1 MKRLS
6 VNLSYIWNVLGLYTS
21 DTFILKAI
29 NLQIHQW
36 LYVKLNAYAK
46 ERGIPLVGAI
56 RLILAEFLKNKPN
69 GMDKNGD
76 MPEGIIDMGEG
87 KGLLIDMEKLRDQNG
102 LVQVPPTDLSKEQ
115 TIEWIRNRQFQTK
128 SGL

>member
-6 VNLSYIWNVLGLYTS
+6 VNVSYIWNVLGLYTS
-21 DTFILKAI
+21 DTYILKAI

-36 LYVKLNAYAK
+36 LYLKLNSYAK

-56 RLILAEFLKNKPN
+56 RLILAEFFKNKPN

-76 MPEGIIDMGEG
+76 MPDGIIDMGEG

-102 LVQVPPTDLSKEQ
+102 LVQVPPSDLSKEQ

-128 SGL
+128 TGL